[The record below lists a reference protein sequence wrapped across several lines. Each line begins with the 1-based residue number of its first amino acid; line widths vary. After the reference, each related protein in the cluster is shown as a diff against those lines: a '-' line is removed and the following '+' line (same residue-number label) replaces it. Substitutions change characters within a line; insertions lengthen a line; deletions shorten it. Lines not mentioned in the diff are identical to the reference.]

1 MSNTQARYYLNSLK
15 KRYLLIGLTEAIL
28 IAVGIIMLVYGLTG
42 LFIASASLKI
52 VVAGVPGL
60 LMFTA
65 RILQKN
71 LIRFQTSHIIQFM
84 NAQYPDLQE
93 SADLILLQEDELTLL
108 QQLQC
113 EKTLAAFENIYPAVK
128 LPNRLVQAIGIF
140 IGCSL
145 SYFVLS
151 GFAITETVTP
161 LIPGA
166 QQQIIPVNAADAV
179 FIESLSIQVT
189 PPSYTGIASYK
200 SKNLSASIPEG
211 SRIEWMISFS
221 SQPIDAHIIFPGRDS
236 ARLNPAGNYSFTFSQ
251 AFATSAFYQLQW
263 RDTLGAYRSDYY
275 KIDLIKD
282 QPPKITVANLEQ
294 FTALLHTDDLV
305 IDVKADLRD
314 DYGLNDS
321 QLIATVSKGSGE
333 GIKFREEKIR
343 FTTPPTISGK
353 HLTANTT
360 LNLKKLGLE
369 PGDELYFYVE
379 ATDNKTPLPNRNRTE
394 TFFIS
399 LKDTASYILTADEGL
414 GVDLMPEYFRSQR
427 QIIIDTE
434 KLLKHQKEKKISKE
448 KFNAT
453 SNELGYDQKVLR
465 LKYGQFLGEEEDS
478 GIPHGT
484 GPGDA
489 NHQEEDDAEKD
500 PIKAFGHQHD
510 TKNEHNLV
518 ADKKTDTH
526 HHEEELSEED
536 KENPLKDFVHQHD
549 NQEEA
554 TFFMVSV
561 KTKLKMALSLMWDA
575 ELYLRIYT
583 PAQSLPYQ
591 YKALNLLKEISND
604 SRIYVHRMGFDPPP
618 LKEEKRLTADLA
630 EVQSS
635 TNHYFI
641 VTEKKFQAIREGF
654 SLLEARSLQ
663 DSPQLNASDKRI
675 LTKAGEEL
683 AQIAVA
689 QPGTSLQGLSLI
701 RDLLDEK
708 IPVDK
713 MQHVMKT
720 LQQEFWKILPPQPAF
735 PKKQETI
742 VHELDQKFIQQLEEL
757 KHE

>member
-1 MSNTQARYYLNSLK
+1 MSTAQARYHLNSLK
-15 KRYLLIGLTEAIL
+15 NRYLLIGLTEAIL
-28 IAVGIIMLVYGLTG
+28 IGVGISMLVYGLAG
-42 LFIASASLKI
+42 FFIVSATLKI
-52 VVAGVPGL
+52 TLAGTLGL
-60 LMFTA
+60 LMLSV
-65 RILQKN
+65 RIFQNN
-71 LIRFQTSHIIQFM
+71 LFRFNTSHIIQFM
-84 NAQYPDLQE
+84 NVRYPALQE
-93 SADLILLQEDELTLL
+93 STDLILRQEDELTLL
-108 QQLQC
+108 QQLQR
-113 EKTLAAFENIYPAVK
+113 EKTLASFENIYPSVK

-145 SYFVLS
+145 SYFALS
-151 GFAITETVTP
+151 RFAITESV
-161 LIPGA
+161 IRFMPGT
-166 QQQIIPVNAADAV
+166 QQQIIPTSSQEAV
-179 FIESLSIQVT
+179 IIESLSIQVT
-189 PPSYTGIASYK
+189 PPSYTAIASYK
-200 SKNLSASIPEG
+200 PKNPSVSIPEG
-211 SRIEWMISFS
+211 SMVEWTITFS
-221 SQPIDAHIIFPGRDS
+221 SLPLDGQIIFPGRDS
-236 ARLNPAGNYSFTFSQ
+236 TRLKPAGSHSFKFSQTFS
-251 AFATSAFYQLQW
+251 TSAFYQFQW
-263 RDTLGAYRSDYY
+263 RDSMRTYRSDYH

-282 QPPKITVANLEQ
+282 QPPKISVTNLDQ
-294 FTALLHTDDLV
+294 FTELLHTDNHV
-305 IDVKADLRD
+305 MDVKADLSD

-343 FTTPPTISGK
+343 FDTPQNISGK
-353 HLTANTT
+353 HLTAHTT
-360 LNLKKLGLE
+360 LDLKKLGLE

-379 ATDNKTPLPNRNRTE
+379 ATDTKTPLSNRNRTE

-399 LKDTASYILTADEGL
+399 LKDTASYTLTSDEGL

-434 KLLKHQKEKKISKE
+434 KLLKQQKEKKITKE

-484 GPGDA
+484 QPGEA
-489 NHQEEDDAEKD
+489 NHQEEENDEEKD

-526 HHEEELSEED
+526 QHEDETQDEEGKGD
-536 KENPLKDFVHQHD
+536 PLKGFVHQHD

-554 TFFMVSV
+554 TFFMISV
-561 KTKLKMALSLMWDA
+561 KTKLKIALSLMWDA

-591 YKALNLLKEISND
+591 YKVLNLLKEISND

-635 TNHYFI
+635 KNQYFI
-641 VTEKKFQAIREGF
+641 EEERKFQGIRK
-654 SLLEARSLQ
+654 SLMLLETISLQ
-663 DSPQLNASDKRI
+663 ESPHLNVEDRVI

-689 QPGTSLQGLSLI
+689 QPGTSLKGLSLI
-701 RDLLDEK
+701 RDLIDEK

-713 MQHVMKT
+713 KMIKM
-720 LQQEFWKILPPQPAF
+720 LQQELWKVLPSQPQS
-735 PKKQETI
+735 PKKQETTA
-742 VHELDQKFIQQLEEL
+742 HELDQKFLQQLEAM